1 MSFRILSVGWIIS
14 SWMHAGEM
22 ALDHHVFWM
31 PEGLVVEKVAGP
43 PLVNRPIVADLD
55 ARGDLYVADSSGSND
70 KVAQQ
75 LETRPHRIV
84 RLRDQDGDGLY
95 DSSVVFAD
103 GLMFPEGILCYQG
116 AVYCAAPPQIL
127 RLEDTNGDGQADR
140 REVWM
145 DGKTLTGC
153 ANDLH
158 GPYLGP
164 DGWIYWAKG
173 AFARQQHTLFDGST
187 IDDSAAHLFRM
198 LPDGTER
205 DVVMSGGMDNP
216 VEVTFDAT
224 GEVFFTTTFVS
235 HPRSGKRDG
244 LVHAL
249 YRGVYP
255 KEHGVLDGLILTG
268 PYLDAMTHLGPA
280 APSGLMTYQSNFLG
294 EGFQGNLFSTQFNL
308 RRIQRH
314 QLIPKEGSYITKD
327 EDFLV
332 SSHHDFH
339 PTDVLED
346 GDGSILVLDTGGWYK
361 LCCPTSQLYKPDIL
375 GAIYRVRPEKP
386 SSVTDPYGNQVN
398 WDHLSLT
405 RHIDLLIDERH
416 RVREK
421 AMQKLV
427 RQGHPVLP
435 RLLQRLQLDNVSSKL
450 RQQIVW
456 TLCRMHSTEA
466 LQALQSV
473 LKSSEASLVCTA
485 LHAIGIHHDARA
497 SEAVMDCL
505 RHADPKVRRRA
516 AEALGRMKVAEA
528 IEPLLESAPS
538 MQSRALE
545 HAAVQALVQ
554 LDADS
559 ETLVDVVNS
568 SDKPQAKRI
577 ALLALSQLNDSE
589 QVAALVGESFF
600 AEASTVRD
608 AALWISGFHPEWGE
622 TLAAVMRKKRSAMS
636 SSQDPEGQSLLALLE
651 LCKSLVTHPSIQ
663 VLLGEWLEED
673 QEHSHR
679 LMVSILDTM
688 APGKLR
694 KMPHA
699 WVGVV
704 SRFLARSELPEWK
717 QSLMLDWMIDWK
729 LDASSFPELQQVLR
743 QLATKNPASPENRL
757 KLLQCNLSDSL
768 PLANSDMRWLVEQY
782 LHSEQEGAQDRV
794 MDIWQQS
801 QLQGDSLPSLLDA
814 MVEAGPLDL
823 NRMVQWFN
831 GAQEPALGEGLLRVL
846 AKAPSAGSLRVN
858 VLLRAVEQFPDAIRE
873 QARLWIQ
880 TRQMDL
886 EGQRKHLESVLAK
899 LPGGDVRRGQAVFK
913 AEGAACSKC
922 HQIGYVGGRAGPD
935 LSKIG
940 AVRDRRDLLESILY
954 PNASFVRSYEPVHI
968 ELVNGETV
976 SGVMQQE
983 NKGLVRLM
991 TGPQSE
997 LLIEEKD
1004 IHALLPSQVSLMP
1017 SGLGDLLTLEQ
1028 LADLLAFLESRR

>member
-1 MSFRILSVGWIIS
+1 
-14 SWMHAGEM
+14 
-22 ALDHHVFWM
+22 
-31 PEGLVVEKVAGP
+31 
-43 PLVNRPIVADLD
+43 
-55 ARGDLYVADSSGSND
+55 
-70 KVAQQ
+70 
-75 LETRPHRIV
+75 
-84 RLRDQDGDGLY
+84 
-95 DSSVVFAD
+95 
-103 GLMFPEGILCYQG
+103 
-116 AVYCAAPPQIL
+116 
-127 RLEDTNGDGQADR
+127 
-140 REVWM
+140 
-145 DGKTLTGC
+145 
-153 ANDLH
+153 
-158 GPYLGP
+158 
-164 DGWIYWAKG
+164 
-173 AFARQQHTLFDGST
+173 
-187 IDDSAAHLFRM
+187 
-198 LPDGTER
+198 
-205 DVVMSGGMDNP
+205 
-216 VEVTFDAT
+216 
-224 GEVFFTTTFVS
+224 
-235 HPRSGKRDG
+235 
-244 LVHAL
+244 
-249 YRGVYP
+249 
-255 KEHGVLDGLILTG
+255 
-268 PYLDAMTHLGPA
+268 
-280 APSGLMTYQSNFLG
+280 
-294 EGFQGNLFSTQFNL
+294 
-308 RRIQRH
+308 
-314 QLIPKEGSYITKD
+314 
-327 EDFLV
+327 
-332 SSHHDFH
+332 
-339 PTDVLED
+339 
-346 GDGSILVLDTGGWYK
+346 
-361 LCCPTSQLYKPDIL
+361 
-375 GAIYRVRPEKP
+375 
-386 SSVTDPYGNQVN
+386 
-398 WDHLSLT
+398 
-405 RHIDLLIDERH
+405 
-416 RVREK
+416 
-421 AMQKLV
+421 
-427 RQGHPVLP
+427 
-435 RLLQRLQLDNVSSKL
+435 
-450 RQQIVW
+450 
-456 TLCRMHSTEA
+456 
-466 LQALQSV
+466 
-473 LKSSEASLVCTA
+473 
-485 LHAIGIHHDARA
+485 
-497 SEAVMDCL
+497 MDCL

-589 QVAALVGESFF
+589 QVAALVGESLF

-622 TLAAVMRKKRSAMS
+622 TLAAVMRKKRSAVS

-717 QSLMLDWMIDWK
+717 QSMILDWMIDWK

-801 QLQGDSLPSLLDA
+801 QLQEDSLPSLLDA

-831 GAQEPALGEGLLRVL
+831 GDQEPALGEGLLRVL
-846 AKAPSAGSLRVN
+846 AKTPSAGSLRVN
-858 VLLRAVEQFPDAIRE
+858 VLLRAVEQFPDTIRE

-880 TRQMDL
+880 MRQMDL

-913 AEGAACSKC
+913 AEEAACSKC
-922 HQIGYVGGRAGPD
+922 HQIGYVGGHAGPD

-968 ELVNGETV
+968 ELVDGETV

-1017 SGLGDLLTLEQ
+1017 SGLGDLLTLGQ